1 MKITIEAVELKKA
14 IKRANTIKVK
24 GQHLPILQHIKFDA
38 LQSLTLCKTDLDS
51 TVVITCRNAR
61 IDCPGSALIPEKWI
75 TNIVKKM
82 AGTISIEAKA
92 ETKTWQEPIAS
103 EDHDQSDYDA
113 ECEYLFFQRIFLHY
127 DYVTK
132 SETVRTLILTNN
144 NIEYTTKLEYS
155 MSDYPVVPFETVEL
169 RDLDEKGFSQAVR
182 QVIYSTSKDEVRYNQ
197 NCVCFEPYSDDVIR
211 LIATDSHRLSVSHAV
226 IPLKSERQVLIHKD
240 ALKVVLALLEPNMKI
255 GRFVSKDRQNTFFV
269 SSNTMIIVRELDYDF
284 PDYKVGFPDATKHEM
299 TLTREQI
306 EPAILQAMTTNDS
319 KHVVFVLN
327 ENGLLITDSHI
338 PENQTIKASFP
349 DVHNGSAETFS
360 MDGNLFLDA
369 LNACDGQALV
379 RWNDAQSAFV
389 FVRNGQDTDVNL
401 AMPVRL

>member
-1 MKITIEAVELKKA
+1 MKITVDAVELKKA
-14 IKRANTIKVK
+14 IKRVNTIKVK

-82 AGTISIEAKA
+82 TGTISIEAKA

-113 ECEYLFFQRIFLHY
+113 ESEYLFFQRIFLHY

-155 MSDYPVVPFETVEL
+155 ISDYPVIPFETVEL
-169 RDLDEKGFSQAVR
+169 RNLDEKAFSQAVK
-182 QVIYSTSKDEVRYNQ
+182 QVIYSASNDEVKYSQ
-197 NCVCFEPYSDDVIR
+197 NCVCFEPYSDDLTR
-211 LIATDSHRLSVSHAV
+211 LIATDSHRLSVSHAI
-226 IPLKSERQVLIHKD
+226 IPLKSDRQVLIHKD
-240 ALKVVLALLEPNMKI
+240 ALKVVLSLLEPNMKI
-255 GRFVSKDRQNTFFV
+255 GRYASKDRQNTFFV
-269 SSNTMIIVRELDYDF
+269 SSNTMIIVREQDYDF
-284 PDYKVGFPDATKHEM
+284 PDYKVVFPDATKHEI
-299 TLTREQI
+299 TLIREQI
-306 EPAILQAMTTNDS
+306 EPAILQAMTTNDR
-319 KHVVFVLN
+319 KYVVFVLN
-327 ENGLLITDSHI
+327 ENGLLITDNHI

-349 DVHNGSAETFS
+349 DVHNGGAETFG
-360 MDGNLFLDA
+360 MDGSLFLDA

-401 AMPVRL
+401 VMPVRL